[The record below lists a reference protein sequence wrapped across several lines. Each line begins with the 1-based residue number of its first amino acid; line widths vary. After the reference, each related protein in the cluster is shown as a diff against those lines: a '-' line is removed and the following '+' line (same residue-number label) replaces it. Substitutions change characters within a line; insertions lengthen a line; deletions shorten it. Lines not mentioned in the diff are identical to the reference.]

1 MTYKSFET
9 ERLLLKPTT
18 EEDADFIF
26 ELFNSPKWLRNIGDR
41 NLKTVQNAQE
51 YIQRK
56 MLPQLHRLGFSNY
69 TIIRKEDQAKIGS
82 CGLYDREGFEGID
95 IGFALLPPYEKK
107 GYAFEAA
114 NKLKKEALDSFGI
127 KEISGITV
135 KNNVASQN
143 LLLRLGLTLSGTTTL
158 PNDDEELL
166 VYKLVF

>member
-1 MTYKSFET
+1 
-9 ERLLLKPTT
+9 
-18 EEDADFIF
+18 
-26 ELFNSPKWLRNIGDR
+26 
-41 NLKTVQNAQE
+41 
-51 YIQRK
+51 

-69 TIIRKEDQAKIGS
+69 TIIRKKDHIKIGS
-82 CGLYDREGFEGID
+82 CGLYKREWLEGID
-95 IGFALLPPYEKK
+95 IGFALLPQYEKK

-143 LLLRLGLTLSGTTTL
+143 LLLRLGLSLIGTTTL

-166 VYKLVF
+166 LYKLIF